1 MIAYDKIL
9 FENTLLASQATR
21 LENSRFIS
29 KDQLAAIHH
38 QLPVLKSQHNF
49 LVRIGFFLLG
59 SFLYGSIIAAIALFV
74 YLSDNSS
81 DTSFKVIALL
91 FTLVGLGGSEF
102 LARKKYYEFG
112 IDDAFIIGMQMC
124 LCVFVNEITNGDIGV
139 PIAMGIAGAI
149 SCLRYSNWMSA
160 LFCCIGF
167 TGVFF
172 SLIVDV
178 KLIPISFLPFIM
190 MLVAIALYVAFY
202 TLDIN
207 SKSYFYKNSL
217 QMVKTFSLSLL
228 YLSGNYLVVRE
239 LTELVLYDEPTK
251 KNDIPL
257 AFLFYCFTF
266 AIPVFYLIYGL
277 VKKDRTMLIMGLVC
291 FAFSVFTIR
300 FYHSILPLEQAL
312 TLGGIVLFII
322 TFLFIKKI
330 KHKTTGL
337 TFMPGRGAD
346 KNSLLNT
353 EAFIIAS
360 QLNAGQP
367 SPTENNIDF
376 GGGGFS
382 GGGSQ
387 SSF

>member
-1 MIAYDKIL
+1 MIAHDKIL
-9 FENTLLASQATR
+9 FENTLLVDQATR
-21 LENSRFIS
+21 LKNSRFIS
-29 KDQLAAIHH
+29 KDQLAAIQH
-38 QLPVLKSQHNF
+38 QLPILKSQHNF
-49 LVRIGFFLLG
+49 LVRIGFFFLG
-59 SFLYGSIIAAIALFV
+59 SFLYGSIMAAIALFV

-81 DTSFKVIALL
+81 DTSFKVVALL
-91 FTLVGLGGSEF
+91 FTLVGLGCSEF

-124 LCVFVNEITNGDIGV
+124 LCVFMNEITNSAVAVSFVI
-139 PIAMGIAGAI
+139 GIAGTI
-149 SCLRYSNWMSA
+149 SCLRYSNWISA

-172 SLIVDV
+172 SLIVDA
-178 KLIPISFLPFIM
+178 KLISIGFLPFIM
-190 MLVAIALYVAFY
+190 MLVAIVLYVAFY
-202 TLDIN
+202 TLN
-207 SKSYFYKNSL
+207 TNTKSFFYKNSL

-239 LTELVLYDEPTK
+239 LTELVVYDEPTK
-251 KNDIPL
+251 KDDISL

-266 AIPVFYLIYGL
+266 AVPVFYLIYGL
-277 VKKDRTMLIMGLVC
+277 VKKDRTMLIMGLIC
-291 FAFSVFTIR
+291 FAFSIFTIR
-300 FYHSILPLEQAL
+300 FYHSILPLEEAL
-312 TLGGIVLFII
+312 TLGGIVLFVV
-322 TFLFIKKI
+322 TYFSIKKI
-330 KHKTTGL
+330 RNKTTGL

-346 KNSLLNT
+346 KNSILNT

-360 QLNAGQP
+360 QLHAEQP